1 MRRLR
6 WRWSSWLVGVV
17 VLGLVL
23 WWTGSD
29 PFVAGVRSL
38 DVPVVALGA
47 ALAVPTTV
55 ACAWRWRLVAQGL
68 GVGLDPGAAVASCY
82 RAQFLNTVLPGGL
95 LGDVH
100 RGMHHGRTVGDT
112 GRGLRAVGWER
123 TAGQV
128 VQAVIAVGVLV
139 LLPSP
144 VRSTASSVLGALAA
158 GAVAAGIVVMLLGL
172 RGFPAP
178 AACVG
183 RVLGALR
190 EDLRQGLL
198 ARATW
203 PGIVVASTV
212 AVAGHLATYVVAA
225 RAAGVTAST
234 ATLLPLALL
243 VLVTAGLPT
252 NIAGWGPRE
261 GVAAWSF
268 AAAGLGADQGVATAV
283 AYAVIVTV
291 ANLPGAVVVVGTTR
305 RGGVRPQAAASL
317 GRGLAEERRAHG

>member
-29 PFVAGVRSL
+29 PFVAGLRSL
-38 DVPVVALGA
+38 DAPVLALGA

-68 GVGLDPGAAVASCY
+68 GVGLPLGAAAASCY

-100 RGMHHGRTVGDT
+100 RGVRHGRTAGDT

-144 VRSTASSVLGALAA
+144 VRSSVLGALAA
-158 GAVAAGIVVMLLGL
+158 GAMAAGIVVMLLGL

-178 AACVG
+178 AARVG
-183 RVLGALR
+183 RVLRALR

-203 PGIVVASTV
+203 PGIVIASTV
-212 AVAGHLATYVVAA
+212 AVAGHLATYVVAV

-243 VLVTAGLPT
+243 VLVAAGLPT

-268 AAAGLGADQGVATAV
+268 AAAGLGAHQGVATAV
-283 AYAVIVTV
+283 AYGAIVTV
-291 ANLPGAVVVVGTTR
+291 ANLPGAVVLVVGTAR
-305 RGGVRPQAAASL
+305 RGGVRPPAAASL
-317 GRGLAEERRAHG
+317 GLGLAEERRAHG